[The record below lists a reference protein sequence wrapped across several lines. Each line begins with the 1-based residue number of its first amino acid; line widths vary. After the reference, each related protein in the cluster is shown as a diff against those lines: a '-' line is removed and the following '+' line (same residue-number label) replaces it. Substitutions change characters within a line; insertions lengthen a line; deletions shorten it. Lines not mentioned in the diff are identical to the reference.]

1 MGENASQKTDYFEP
15 YSHFARALRIWFIAY
30 GVGGPIAIFSN
41 GAVLEK
47 LIAAKTLRPAVWLFF
62 TGMAIQVLMAI
73 IWRTSM
79 WYQYLT
85 KVEANEALPRI
96 SLGLGAVLARDD
108 PRPADSCRFR
118 LGYRAGNRRGLCL
131 DGPPNV
137 PAPGAACITLA
148 AAAFAMI

>member
-79 WYQYLT
+79 WYQYLAEDTPKLKQT
-85 KVEANEALPRI
+85 KRYRV
-96 SLGLGAVLARDD
+96 SLWASEQYWLEMIPDL
-108 PRPADSCRFR
+108 
-118 LGYRAGNRRGLCL
+118 L
-131 DGPPNV
+131 
-137 PAPGAACITLA
+137 TLA
-148 AAAFAMI
+148 AFAWGTVLAIDSVCA